1 MQPERPPSAER
12 RPSNASNARPEI
24 KASRD
29 KWYGP
34 ARHDHDV
41 RPAFL
46 ECTACSKR
54 YEVRLV
60 NTCDCGGPLFAPH
73 ERAGLGTDKI
83 LPREDLL
90 RDAPLPPPPGAANS
104 SRGGGA
110 PPPPP

>member
-73 ERAGLGTDKI
+73 EKTGLRPGQT
-83 LPREDLL
+83 PPTEGLL
-90 RDAPLPPPPGAANS
+90 RGAAPLPHPERPRPQ
-104 SRGGGA
+104 SRHR
-110 PPPPP
+110 

>member
-60 NTCDCGGPLFAPH
+60 NTCDCGGPPFSPDRWKDPTT
-73 ERAGLGTDKI
+73 EKPP
-83 LPREDLL
+83 PREDHS
-90 RDAPLPPPPGAANS
+90 RGAPLPPLQGS
-104 SRGGGA
+104 EI
-110 PPPPP
+110 